1 MVTDVEVNDEKV
13 IFIDLL
19 KSDRTLIS
27 YCLYIISYIS
37 SPLTVPLTGPTTIGV
52 P

>member
-1 MVTDVEVNDEKV
+1 MVTDVEVSDENV
-13 IFIDLL
+13 IFIGVL

-27 YCLYIISYIS
+27 YRLYIISYIS